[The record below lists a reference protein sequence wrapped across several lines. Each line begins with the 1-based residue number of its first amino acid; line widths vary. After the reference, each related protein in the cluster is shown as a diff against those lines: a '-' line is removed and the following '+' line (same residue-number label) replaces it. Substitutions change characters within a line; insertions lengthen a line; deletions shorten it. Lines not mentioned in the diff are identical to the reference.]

1 MKTSAIESGDTRI
14 INPQCRFPAAAPY
27 LQIQLHIMEVPAAN
41 DLARA
46 FERATKARA
55 NALTMTADPTGLFV
69 ANQKQIVEFAAK
81 KRLPAIYT
89 SSTYVNAGGIK
100 GTGYFFPVA
109 IAGGCVIAPCHRLKE
124 SEASS

>member
-1 MKTSAIESGDTRI
+1 MIW
-14 INPQCRFPAAAPY
+14 
-27 LQIQLHIMEVPAAN
+27 
-41 DLARA
+41 ARA

-69 ANQKQIVEFAAK
+69 ANQKQIVELAAK

-100 GTGYFFPVA
+100 GTGYFFQSLQFDIEQRVLDIGHP
-109 IAGGCVIAPCHRLKE
+109 RRDDQE
-124 SEASS
+124 SLQQAFSIM

>member
-1 MKTSAIESGDTRI
+1 
-14 INPQCRFPAAAPY
+14 
-27 LQIQLHIMEVPAAN
+27 MEVPAAN

-69 ANQKQIVEFAAK
+69 ANQKQIVELAAK

-89 SSTYVNAGGIK
+89 SSTYLTVHPSGRR
-100 GTGYFFPVA
+100 TGAALIQALP
-109 IAGGCVIAPCHRLKE
+109 L
-124 SEASS
+124 

>member
-1 MKTSAIESGDTRI
+1 MKTSAIESDDTRI
-14 INPQCRFPAAAPY
+14 INPQCRFPAAAP
-27 LQIQLHIMEVPAAN
+27 LTCRSSFTSWSAAAN

-69 ANQKQIVEFAAK
+69 ANQKQIVELADK

-89 SSTYVNAGGIK
+89 SSNVCKRWWPDVLCT
-100 GTGYFFPVA
+100 
-109 IAGGCVIAPCHRLKE
+109 E
-124 SEASS
+124 

>member
-14 INPQCRFPAAAPY
+14 INPQCRFPAAAP
-27 LQIQLHIMEVPAAN
+27 LPAIQLHIMEVRAAN

-46 FERATKARA
+46 FERATKARS

-69 ANQKQIVEFAAK
+69 ANQKQIVELAAK

-89 SSTYVNAGGIK
+89 SNTYVNAGGIK
-100 GTGYFFPVA
+100 GTSLNGTA
-109 IAGGCVIAPCHRLKE
+109 LS
-124 SEASS
+124 SELRPGVRFCTM